1 MCAPCRKCG
10 LRGNAWAKGDLFHFV
25 WNDTFLDF
33 IASGAEEE
41 GERLQ
46 LAVDL
51 GCSMILTFPHAA
63 GLFLSPSTQNY
74 TGLLS
79 LRQDYCRWEPG

>member
-1 MCAPCRKCG
+1 MCAPCRNCG
-10 LRGNAWAKGDLFHFV
+10 LRDNAWAKRDLFHFV
-25 WNDTFLDF
+25 WDDTFLDF
-33 IASGAEEE
+33 IASRSEEE

-51 GCSMILTFPHAA
+51 GCSVILTFPPAA
-63 GLFLSPSTQNY
+63 GLFLSLGTQDC

-79 LRQDYCRWEPG
+79 LRQECCQRESG